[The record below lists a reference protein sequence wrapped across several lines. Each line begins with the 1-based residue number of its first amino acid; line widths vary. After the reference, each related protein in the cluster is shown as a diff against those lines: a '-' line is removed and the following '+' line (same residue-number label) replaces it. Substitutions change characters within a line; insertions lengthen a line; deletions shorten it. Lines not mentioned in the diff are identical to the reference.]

1 MGTFQAQLWLGQN
14 NPLPAVTKKAMRL
27 MVTCADDDN
36 CNDDGIDD
44 IEGDLVRM
52 VTVTMRMMIKA
63 THHKYSFL

>member
-1 MGTFQAQLWLGQN
+1 M
-14 NPLPAVTKKAMRL
+14 TKKAMRL